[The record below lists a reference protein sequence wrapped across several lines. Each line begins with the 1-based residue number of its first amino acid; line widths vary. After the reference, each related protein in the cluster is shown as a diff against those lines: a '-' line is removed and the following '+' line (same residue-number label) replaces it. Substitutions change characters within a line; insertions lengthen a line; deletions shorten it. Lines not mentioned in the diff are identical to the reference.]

1 MHEAAA
7 NEDPSAPGT
16 MEDFLAS
23 VERRAYRIAVLTTR
37 HREDALDIVQDSMC
51 RLVGHYRDRPA
62 GEWPALFYR
71 ILNNA
76 LMDWHRRGRWR
87 GLFGSIHSD
96 AGSAGSDYSGA
107 DAEREFP
114 SPDPDPA
121 RRAEQNQAMVALELA
136 LTALPWRQRQVFILR
151 VWEGLDV
158 AQTAAAMGCGEG
170 SVKTHFFRAIHALRA
185 QLGDHWP

>member
-87 GLFGSIHSD
+87 GLFGSLHSD
-96 AGSAGSDYSGA
+96 AGSAGIDYNGA
-107 DAEREFP
+107 DAERGFP

-121 RRAEQNQAMVALELA
+121 RRAEQDQAMVALESA

>member
-7 NEDPSAPGT
+7 NEDSSAPGT

-87 GLFGSIHSD
+87 GLFGSLHGD
-96 AGSAGSDYSGA
+96 AGSAGSDYGSA

-121 RRAEQNQAMVALELA
+121 RRAEQNQAMVALESA
-136 LTALPWRQRQVFILR
+136 LTELPWRQRQVFILR

-158 AQTAAAMGCGEG
+158 AQTAAVMGCGEG

>member
-1 MHEAAA
+1 MRDAAAA
-7 NEDPSAPGT
+7 NEDPLSPIT
-16 MEDFLAS
+16 LEDFLAS
-23 VERRAYRIAVLTTR
+23 VERRAYRIAVLTTH
-37 HREDALDIVQDSMC
+37 HRDDALDIVQDSMC

-76 LMDWHRRGRWR
+76 LTDWQRRGRWR
-87 GLFGSIHSD
+87 RLFGSLHSD
-96 AGSAGSDYSGA
+96 AGGDHAE

-114 SPDPDPA
+114 SPDPDPSG
-121 RRAEQNQAMVALELA
+121 RAEQTQAMATLEAALMG
-136 LTALPWRQRQVFILR
+136 LPLRQRQVFVLR

-170 SVKTHFFRAIHALRA
+170 SVKTHFFRAINTLRLE
-185 QLGDHWP
+185 LGDHWP

>member
-87 GLFGSIHSD
+87 GLFGSLQGD
-96 AGSAGSDYSGA
+96 AGSDYSGA

-114 SPDPDPA
+114 SPDLDPA
-121 RRAEQNQAMVALELA
+121 RRAEQHQAMIALESA
-136 LTALPWRQRQVFILR
+136 LMALPLRQRQVFILR

-170 SVKTHFFRAIHALRA
+170 SVKTHFFRAINALRA